1 MNLPTTARIPAW
13 VAPVAL
19 TVGALLLFDIGRY
32 VVSGLLSAVILMF
45 TLAIVV
51 LLVGLLATLALPHRR
66 RTPHGDVPITS
77 SEIVADYF
85 RRLNAVAGRAPWR
98 RPARVMTGAAEQI
111 RAQVAELPTG
121 RVAFSAIEARMSTST
136 LDRLDAWMPLEDL
149 AYQLASD
156 YAQAHRELP
165 RTSRAITIVLVR
177 DDTVPQN
184 RVRAR
189 GSFRTPTD
197 PQAVALARCT
207 LHGPLAP
214 GQADKAQHTV
224 LRIEEPEPLDSWLA
238 PGHDG
243 STRLDPDRTVAVPAA
258 ARDRAPRPRSRE
270 AAPASAPAG
279 GSTLIGEA
287 VPDARTVV
295 ADPGVDAPTVRVAP
309 SADAPTVRLTPGA
322 DAPTVRLAPSADAP
336 TVLAEL
342 VTAATAPVRVRP
354 VRADLRLFRLD
365 PMTGAATGEPPVLVS
380 GDRASVGRAD
390 GSDVWL
396 AERHVSRTHAEF
408 RRMGSGWTIADA
420 GSTWGTFV
428 NEQPVASGQ
437 PHPLSAG
444 DVVEFGRPSDRAV
457 ATRFVV
463 G

>member
-1 MNLPTTARIPAW
+1 
-13 VAPVAL
+13 
-19 TVGALLLFDIGRY
+19 
-32 VVSGLLSAVILMF
+32 
-45 TLAIVV
+45 
-51 LLVGLLATLALPHRR
+51 
-66 RTPHGDVPITS
+66 
-77 SEIVADYF
+77 
-85 RRLNAVAGRAPWR
+85 
-98 RPARVMTGAAEQI
+98 MTGAAEQI

-243 STRLDPDRTVAVPAA
+243 STRLDPDRTVAVAAA

-295 ADPGVDAPTVRVAP
+295 ADPGVDAPTVRV
-309 SADAPTVRLTPGA
+309 
-322 DAPTVRLAPSADAP
+322 APSADAP